1 MATAKKSTRTTKS
14 TKPAKAVTS
23 KAKKGDVEVS
33 AHFPGQI
40 PQTISYPAGTTFG
53 DAIKDL
59 SLTDGYTVSLNGNQ
73 TSQSTVLAS
82 GDIIRAGVK
91 TKNAF

>member
-14 TKPAKAVTS
+14 STKPAKAV
-23 KAKKGDVEVS
+23 KGKKGDVEVS

-40 PQTISYPAGTTFG
+40 PQTVSYPAGTTFG
-53 DAIKDL
+53 EAIKDL

-73 TSQSTVLAS
+73 TSQSTVLNS

-91 TKNAF
+91 TKNA